1 MKYLKSFLAFEW
13 ITIIGASTVLFT
25 RWDFPL
31 PVCIGIVVLGITLT
45 LYFTKKYEKNEEQ
58 KTLDNV

>member
-13 ITIIGASTVLFT
+13 ITIIGASIALYT

-31 PVCIGIVVLGITLT
+31 YMCIGIVVLGMILT
-45 LYFTKKYEKNEEQ
+45 LYFTKKYESSD
-58 KTLDNV
+58 DNVEDM